1 MSNADVQKFR
11 EVLGQARR
19 IILVAHKKPDGDAI
33 GSALAMHN
41 MLRSQG
47 KETIPICIDS
57 IPQEFSFLPG
67 AEEFKQKLEGSFDLV
82 IGVDCA
88 SLDMVAFEDLNIIVN
103 IDHHPTNN
111 SYGSINII
119 EPELSSTAEVLY
131 NLFIK
136 LGWVIDKTVA
146 TSLLTGIFTDTGSFQ
161 YPSTSPRT
169 LEIAADLMKKG
180 AYLPKIVQYTY
191 QTKSLPTLRAWGKA
205 LSKVEINK
213 FLEMAVSA
221 ISFEDLKKINAK
233 LEDLSGVVS
242 IINTVPDIRVALL
255 LTQIDETHVKGS
267 LRSTQNAG
275 VDVAKMAEQFGGGGH
290 KLAAGFTVKGKLVK
304 TENGWEIK

>member
-1 MSNADVQKFR
+1 MSDANVQKFR
-11 EVLGQARR
+11 EVLDQARR
-19 IILVAHKKPDGDAI
+19 IILVAHKNPDGDAI

-119 EPELSSTAEVLY
+119 EPELSSTAEILY

-136 LGWVIDKTVA
+136 LGWVVDKTVA

-221 ISFEDLKKINAK
+221 ILFEDLKKINAK

-242 IINTVPDIRVALL
+242 IINTVPGIKVALL
-255 LTQIDETHVKGS
+255 LTQIDESHVNGS
-267 LRSTQNAG
+267 LRSTQSAG

-290 KLAAGFTVKGKLVK
+290 KLAAGFTVKGKLIK

>member
-1 MSNADVQKFR
+1 MNDTSIQKFR

-19 IILVAHKKPDGDAI
+19 IILVAHKNPDGDAI

-41 MLRSQG
+41 ILRSQG
-47 KETIPICIDS
+47 KETVPICIDS
-57 IPQEFSFLPG
+57 IPQEFSFLPRV
-67 AEEFKQKLEGSFDLV
+67 EEFKQDIESSFDLT

-88 SLDMVAFEDLNIIVN
+88 SLDMVAFENLNIIVN

-136 LGWVIDKTVA
+136 LGWVVDKNVA

-169 LEIAADLMKKG
+169 LEIAADLMNKG

-242 IINTVPDIRVALL
+242 IINTVPGIKVALL
-255 LTQIDETHVKGS
+255 LTQIDESHVKGS
-267 LRSTQNAG
+267 LRSTQSAG

>member
-1 MSNADVQKFR
+1 MNNIDVQKFK
-11 EVLGQARR
+11 EALSQARR
-19 IILVAHKKPDGDAI
+19 VVIIAHKNPDGDAI

-41 MLRSQG
+41 MLQNQG
-47 KETIPICIDS
+47 KEPIPICVDPV
-57 IPQEFSFLPG
+57 PQSLLFLPG
-67 AEEFKQKLEGSFDLV
+67 AEEFKQNLEHPFDLS
-82 IGVDCA
+82 ISVDCA
-88 SLDMVAFEDLNIIVN
+88 NLDKMAFENLNIIIN
-103 IDHHPTNN
+103 IDHHLTNN

-119 EPELSSTAEVLY
+119 EPELSSTAEILY

-290 KLAAGFTVKGKLVK
+290 KLAAGFTVKGKLIK

>member
-1 MSNADVQKFR
+1 MNDIDVQKFK
-11 EVLGQARR
+11 EALGQARR
-19 IILVAHKKPDGDAI
+19 VVIIAHKNPDGDAI

-47 KETIPICIDS
+47 KETAPICIDS
-57 IPQEFSFLPG
+57 IPQEFLFLPRVG
-67 AEEFKQKLEGSFDLV
+67 EFKQDLESSLDLT

-88 SLDMVAFEDLNIIVN
+88 SLDMVAFENLNIIVN
-103 IDHHPTNN
+103 IDHHPTND

-119 EPELSSTAEVLY
+119 EPKLSSTAEVLY

-136 LGWVIDKTVA
+136 LGWVVDKTVA

>member
-1 MSNADVQKFR
+1 MNDSSVQKFR
-11 EVLGQARR
+11 EVLDQARR
-19 IILVAHKKPDGDAI
+19 IILVAHKNPDGDAI

-119 EPELSSTAEVLY
+119 EPELSSTAEILY

-136 LGWVIDKTVA
+136 LGWVVDKTVA

-221 ISFEDLKKINAK
+221 ILFEDLKKINAK

-242 IINTVPDIRVALL
+242 IINTVPGIKVALL
-255 LTQIDETHVKGS
+255 LTQIDESHVNGS
-267 LRSTQNAG
+267 LRSTQSAG

-290 KLAAGFTVKGKLVK
+290 KLAAGFTVKGKLIK

>member
-1 MSNADVQKFR
+1 MNDTSIQKFR

-19 IILVAHKKPDGDAI
+19 IILVAHKNPDGDAI

-41 MLRSQG
+41 ILRSQG
-47 KETIPICIDS
+47 KETVPICIDS
-57 IPQEFSFLPG
+57 IPQEFSFLPRV
-67 AEEFKQKLEGSFDLV
+67 EEFKQDIESSFDLT

-88 SLDMVAFEDLNIIVN
+88 SLDMVAFENLNIIVN

-136 LGWVIDKTVA
+136 LGWVVDKNVA

-161 YPSTSPRT
+161 YPSTTPRT
-169 LEIAADLMKKG
+169 LEIAADLMNKG

-191 QTKSLPTLRAWGKA
+191 QTKSLPT
-205 LSKVEINK
+205 
-213 FLEMAVSA
+213 
-221 ISFEDLKKINAK
+221 
-233 LEDLSGVVS
+233 
-242 IINTVPDIRVALL
+242 
-255 LTQIDETHVKGS
+255 
-267 LRSTQNAG
+267 
-275 VDVAKMAEQFGGGGH
+275 
-290 KLAAGFTVKGKLVK
+290 
-304 TENGWEIK
+304 

>member
-1 MSNADVQKFR
+1 MSDANVQKFR
-11 EVLGQARR
+11 EVLDQARR
-19 IILVAHKKPDGDAI
+19 IILVAHKNPDGDAI

-119 EPELSSTAEVLY
+119 EPELSSTAEILY

-136 LGWVIDKTVA
+136 LGWVVDKTVA

-242 IINTVPDIRVALL
+242 IINTVPGIKVALL
-255 LTQIDETHVKGS
+255 LTQIDESHVNGS
-267 LRSTQNAG
+267 LRSTQSAG

-290 KLAAGFTVKGKLVK
+290 KLAAGFTVKGKLIK

>member
-1 MSNADVQKFR
+1 MNDSSVQKFR
-11 EVLGQARR
+11 EVLDQARR
-19 IILVAHKKPDGDAI
+19 IILVAHKNPDGDAI